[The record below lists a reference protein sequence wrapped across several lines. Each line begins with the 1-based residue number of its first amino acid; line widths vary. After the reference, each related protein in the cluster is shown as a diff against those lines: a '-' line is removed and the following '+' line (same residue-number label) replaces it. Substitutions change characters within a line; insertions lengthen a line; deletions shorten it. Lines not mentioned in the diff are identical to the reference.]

1 MRPGRRPFRS
11 SRGFG
16 DSDPNTLKPLA
27 NLRHLKWRDL
37 HMIED
42 ITPGEFV
49 RRRDSGELWTLLD
62 VREAWEIEIA
72 RIHRT
77 IDIPMAEI
85 PARIAELDDSQ
96 GIAVV
101 CHSGGRSAQ
110 VANYLAQTGFDRV
123 ANIVGGIDMW
133 SLDIDDSIPR
143 Y

>member
-1 MRPGRRPFRS
+1 
-11 SRGFG
+11 
-16 DSDPNTLKPLA
+16 
-27 NLRHLKWRDL
+27 
-37 HMIED
+37 MIED

-49 RRRDSGELWTLLD
+49 RRRDSGELWALLD

-72 RIHRT
+72 RIHQT

-85 PARIAELDDSQ
+85 PARIAELDASQ
-96 GIAVV
+96 AVAV
-101 CHSGGRSAQ
+101 LCHSGGRSAQ
-110 VANYLAQTGFDRV
+110 VANYLVQTGFDRV

>member
-1 MRPGRRPFRS
+1 
-11 SRGFG
+11 
-16 DSDPNTLKPLA
+16 
-27 NLRHLKWRDL
+27 
-37 HMIED
+37 MIED

-62 VREAWEIEIA
+62 VREVWEIEIA

-77 IDIPMAEI
+77 IDIPMADI
-85 PARIAELDDSQ
+85 PARIAELDASQ
-96 GIAVV
+96 AVAV
-101 CHSGGRSAQ
+101 LCHSGGRSAQ
-110 VANYLAQTGFDRV
+110 VANYLVQTRFDRV

>member
-1 MRPGRRPFRS
+1 
-11 SRGFG
+11 
-16 DSDPNTLKPLA
+16 
-27 NLRHLKWRDL
+27 
-37 HMIED
+37 MIED

-49 RRRDSGELWTLLD
+49 RRRDSGELRTLLD
-62 VREAWEIEIA
+62 VRETWEIEIA

-85 PARIAELDDSQ
+85 PVRIAELDASQ
-96 GIAVV
+96 AIAVL

-123 ANIVGGIDMW
+123 ANIVGGIDTW
-133 SLDIDDSIPR
+133 SLDVDDSISR

>member
-1 MRPGRRPFRS
+1 
-11 SRGFG
+11 
-16 DSDPNTLKPLA
+16 
-27 NLRHLKWRDL
+27 
-37 HMIED
+37 MIED

-49 RRRDSGELWTLLD
+49 RRRDSGELWALLD

-72 RIHRT
+72 SIRQT
-77 IDIPMAEI
+77 TDIPMADI
-85 PARIAELDDSQ
+85 PARIAELDASQ
-96 GIAVV
+96 AVAV
-101 CHSGGRSAQ
+101 LCHSGGRSAQ